1 MDKTRSLNKLT
12 FNKQWSIIPLILY
25 FACVFLLTAA
35 GFGMVAI
42 SLNDFPAL
50 LLKCCICEKLQ
61 IPPSGRESFLL
72 SLLTSLILAIFAKRT
87 AKEVLKVLFFIKFV
101 KLYFSLSPISIVW
114 F

>member
-1 MDKTRSLNKLT
+1 MVNNTS
-12 FNKQWSIIPLILY
+12 FILY

-50 LLKCCICEKLQ
+50 LLKCCICEKLLT
-61 IPPSGRESFLL
+61 PPSGRESFLL

-87 AKEVLKVLFFIKFV
+87 AKEVKENTKGTFLHQVCQIIFFFISDFNCLV
-101 KLYFSLSPISIVW
+101 LE
-114 F
+114 